1 MTLAIFVIGIL
12 IFLITVFG
20 TVMAGGL
27 LLTGRQL
34 DSQPE
39 LDPDFVEDTSDES
52 ELSRLGQVASTD
64 F

>member
-1 MTLAIFVIGIL
+1 MSLAIFVVGVLVFI
-12 IFLITVFG
+12 ITVFG

-34 DSQPE
+34 DSHPE
-39 LDPDFVEDTSDES
+39 LDPGFAEETADES
-52 ELSRLGQVASTD
+52 EVSRLGQVVSTD

>member
-1 MTLAIFVIGIL
+1 MSLAIFVVGVLVFI
-12 IFLITVFG
+12 ITVFG

-39 LDPDFVEDTSDES
+39 LDPEFAEETAEQS
-52 ELSRLGQVASTD
+52 EVSRLGQVVSTD

>member
-1 MTLAIFVIGIL
+1 MSLAIFVVGVLVFI
-12 IFLITVFG
+12 ITVFG

-34 DSQPE
+34 DSEPH
-39 LDPDFVEDTSDES
+39 LDPEFSESTSDES
-52 ELSRLGQVASTD
+52 EVSRLGEVTRRE

>member
-1 MTLAIFVIGIL
+1 MSVAIFVIGVL
-12 IFLITVFG
+12 VFLITVFG

-34 DSQPE
+34 DSEPE
-39 LDPDFVEDTSDES
+39 LDPGFAEQTSEDS
-52 ELSRLGQVASTD
+52 EVGRLGHVASTD

>member
-1 MTLAIFVIGIL
+1 MSAAIFVIGVL
-12 IFLITVFG
+12 VFLITVFG

-34 DSQPE
+34 DSEPR
-39 LDPDFVEDTSDES
+39 LDPAFAGKTVDDS
-52 ELSRLGQVASTD
+52 EVGRLGQVVSTD